1 MGDGLSRQARG
12 MLIAGAGVLALSFD
26 ALLVRLAGV
35 GPWEVAFWRGVFIA
49 LSLAV
54 LAGWLGGWQRAARA
68 PWGPLLGASVLFGL
82 NGLLFVLAVMHTAV
96 ANVVVILSIA
106 PLFAAA
112 CTRLFLREGVA
123 AHTWVA
129 MVVAVIAVVTVFAGS
144 LDGDGLLGDAFALG
158 AAMVLGGN
166 FTLLRRYPQVPRL
179 PTVSLG
185 GAVTALLAWPLAAPW
200 GLAAENYAVLALMGW
215 VQMPLALGLLATATR
230 YISSPEVSLFMLVEM
245 VLAPVWVAAW
255 LGEWPSPQ
263 TLVAGALLLATL
275 VVHSAL
281 ALRRLPRQPTPTGRV

>member
-1 MGDGLSRQARG
+1 MVSGLSRQARG

-35 GPWEVAFWRGVFIA
+35 GPWEVAVWRGVFIA
-49 LSLAV
+49 LSLALV
-54 LAGWLGGWQRAARA
+54 AGWMGGWGKALRA
-68 PWGPLLGASVLFGL
+68 PRLPLLGAGIMFGL
-82 NGLLFVLAVMHTAV
+82 NGLLFVLAIMHTAV
-96 ANVVVILSIA
+96 ANVVIILSAA

-129 MVVAVIAVVTVFAGS
+129 MVVAVVAVGAVFAGS
-144 LDGDGLLGDAFALG
+144 LDGDGLAGDLFALG

-166 FTLLRRYPQVPRL
+166 FTLLRRFPQVPRL

-185 GAVTALLAWPLAAPW
+185 GVVTALLALPFAAPW
-200 GLAAENYAVLALMGW
+200 GLGADSYAVLALMGL

-230 YISSPEVSLFMLVEM
+230 YITSPEVSLFMLVEM
-245 VLAPVWVAAW
+245 VLAPVWVAVW
-255 LGEWPSPQ
+255 LGEWPTPQ
-263 TLVAGALLLATL
+263 TLAAGALLLVTL
-275 VVHSAL
+275 AAHSAL
-281 ALRRLPRQPTPTGRV
+281 ALRAVPGRPPSAGGV

>member
-1 MGDGLSRQARG
+1 MGDGLSRQALG

-35 GPWEVAFWRGVFIA
+35 GPWEVAVWRGVFIA

-54 LAGWLGGWQRAARA
+54 VAGWLGGWQRAVRA
-68 PWGPLLGASVLFGL
+68 PLGPLLGASLMFGL

-129 MVVAVIAVVTVFAGS
+129 MVVAVIAVGTVFAGS

-158 AAMVLGGN
+158 AAIVLGGN
-166 FTLLRRYPQVPRL
+166 FTLLRRFPQVPRL

-185 GAVTALLAWPLAAPW
+185 GAVTALLAWTSAAPW
-200 GLAAENYAVLALMGW
+200 GLAAESYAVLALMGL

-230 YISSPEVSLFMLVEM
+230 YITSPEVSLFMLVEM

-255 LGEWPSPQ
+255 LGESPSPQ
-263 TLVAGALLLATL
+263 TLVAGGLLLTTL
-275 VVHSAL
+275 AVHSVL
-281 ALRRLPRQPTPTGRV
+281 ALRRLPHQPTPTGRT